1 MEITD
6 KFIDLLPLSMKDA
19 YIKMAD
25 TLSISDKCL
34 NQLKSPMG
42 AAWEDVLGSR
52 DNVNI
57 RKEK

>member
-25 TLSISDKCL
+25 TLSISI
-34 NQLKSPMG
+34 S
-42 AAWEDVLGSR
+42 A
-52 DNVNI
+52 
-57 RKEK
+57 